1 MTGARRGVVARL
13 KRQVERLEQA
23 TPARVGRFR
32 LAIDDVDAALGD
44 GLARASLHEVVGASD
59 GVGTAFAAWLAARR
73 AGIDG
78 IVVWCGAWL
87 PYPPGLRALGLDP
100 ARLVCVTGRRPEDR
114 LWAMEEGLKSGR
126 PAAVVARLTRLDLT
140 ASRRLQLAAEAGGVT
155 AIALRPPQSRLA
167 PTAAATRWLVAPAP
181 SRPTEGYAG
190 VGAAR
195 WRVDLQRCRG
205 GRPRHWLM
213 EWDDA
218 SSAVHLAA
226 EVADRPVEPG
236 LAAPEERAIR
246 ERAAI
251 A

>member
-1 MTGARRGVVARL
+1 MAGARRGVVARL
-13 KRQVERLEQA
+13 QRQVARLERA
-23 TPARVGRFR
+23 APARAGRFC
-32 LAIDDVDAALGD
+32 LAVDAVDEALGD
-44 GLARASLHEVVGASD
+44 GLASAALHEVVGASD
-59 GVGTAFAAWLAARR
+59 GVGTGFAAWLAARR
-73 AGIDG
+73 AGADG
-78 IVVWCGAWL
+78 IVLWCGAWL
-87 PYPPGLRALGLDP
+87 PYPPGLRAFGLDP
-100 ARLVCVTGRRPEDR
+100 VRLVCVAGRRPEDR

-126 PAAVVARLTRLDLT
+126 PAVVVARLDRLDLT

-190 VGAAR
+190 VGATR

-218 SSAVHLAA
+218 SSTVHLAA
-226 EVADRPVEPG
+226 EVADRPLEPG
-236 LAAPEERAIR
+236 LAAPEERATGK
-246 ERAAI
+246 RAAI